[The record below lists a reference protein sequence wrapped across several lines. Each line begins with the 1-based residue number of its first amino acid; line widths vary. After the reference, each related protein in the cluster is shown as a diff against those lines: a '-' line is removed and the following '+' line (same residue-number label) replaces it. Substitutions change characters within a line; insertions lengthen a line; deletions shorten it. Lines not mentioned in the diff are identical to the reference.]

1 MEDDLDTIVN
11 DRPATADWAGL
22 SNRLAAMLDG
32 EITPGA
38 SEIDLGR
45 VGALAAVA
53 LAIAVANANAN
64 AAAAA
69 TVNVDLDDDDPVLT
83 APCVFLRTER
93 TIIALSRSVEW
104 RSFTFQA
111 PIIDVI
117 PKCGGILAF
126 SRSEA
131 VFFRC
136 LDGVFVPTPALA
148 AQPLPGQLGTDGQ
161 PITDGQVTCWA
172 A

>member
-1 MEDDLDTIVN
+1 MDKIV
-11 DRPATADWAGL
+11 RERVPAPDWTEL
-22 SNRLAAMLDG
+22 SGKLAAMLDG
-32 EITPGA
+32 EVVPGG
-38 SEIDLGR
+38 EIDFGK
-45 VGALAAVA
+45 VGALAAFA
-53 LAIAVANANAN
+53 LAIAAANAN

-69 TVNVDLDDDDPVLT
+69 TVNVDLDDDDPALE
-83 APCVFLRTER
+83 APCVFVRTDR

-117 PKCGGILAF
+117 AKCGGILAF
-126 SRSEA
+126 SRAEA

-161 PITDGQVTCWA
+161 PISAGSVTCWA